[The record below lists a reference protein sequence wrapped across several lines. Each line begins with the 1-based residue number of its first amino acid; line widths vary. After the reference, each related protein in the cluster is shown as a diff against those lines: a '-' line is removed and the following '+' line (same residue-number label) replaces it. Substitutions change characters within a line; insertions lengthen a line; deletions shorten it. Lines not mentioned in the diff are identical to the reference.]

1 MNTDRSK
8 LSTHK
13 YMEVMMDNNW
23 LVKKNRKWDKL
34 NIKRKY

>member
-1 MNTDRSK
+1 MNTDRFK

-23 LVKKNRKWDKL
+23 MVKKKTENGI
-34 NIKRKY
+34 N

>member
-8 LSTHK
+8 LSNK

-23 LVKKNRKWDKL
+23 MVKKKETENGI
-34 NIKRKY
+34 N